1 VDPGRVKTAGES
13 SVNRTSKRR
22 LAARGAG
29 QPRFY
34 VASKT
39 PSALLAAQG
48 IAGCRTA
55 AIGTLIAW

>member
-39 PSALLAAQG
+39 PSALLAAQELP
-48 IAGCRTA
+48 A
-55 AIGTLIAW
+55 AALQRLAL